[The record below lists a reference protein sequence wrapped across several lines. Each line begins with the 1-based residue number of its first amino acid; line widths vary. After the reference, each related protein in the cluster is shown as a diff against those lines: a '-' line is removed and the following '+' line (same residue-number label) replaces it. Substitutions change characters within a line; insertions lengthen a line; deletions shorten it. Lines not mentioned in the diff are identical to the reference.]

1 MAQDPTTC
9 EAQTSDKNLFQE
21 PLTYKLLWDAMGEE
35 EKGKSR
41 TKCAEASRQFS
52 LAIAC
57 PSAFVASC
65 VVALFSAAGA
75 RMSLQ
80 AASQLPK
87 VKP

>member
-1 MAQDPTTC
+1 M
-9 EAQTSDKNLFQE
+9 
-21 PLTYKLLWDAMGEE
+21 LWGRREE
-35 EKGKSR
+35 GKSR
-41 TKCAEASRQFS
+41 TKCPEASRQFS

-65 VVALFSAAGA
+65 VVVLFSAAGA
-75 RMSLQ
+75 RMSLC